1 MFAFFAS
8 FWGKVTASLMSAI
21 ISFGVSLGAYIP
33 ATTENAKNYYDSN
46 IENVIFLI
54 GDGMGYNH
62 LEKTKLERN
71 IELILDTF
79 AIQGSSRTRSLT
91 NDVTDSAAGGT
102 ALSCGI
108 RTYNSGVGVYLLD
121 PLDVF
126 LHPQNITE
134 ICRDNNMLTGVI
146 TTDET
151 SGATPSAFSA
161 HATERYKS
169 EDITEDQ
176 FKSDINLIWGTENGV
191 ATKEQAE
198 KNGYEYIT
206 TYNEMMALKEGS
218 KSFAQFTNDLWG
230 TTQSDENNPT
240 LSQMTEKA
248 IDLLDDGENGF
259 FLMVEGAHIDKH
271 SHNNESE
278 NMTEAMAE
286 FDKAIKIALDYA
298 KEDGNT
304 LVIVTADHETGAI
317 TLNDN
322 GEYEF
327 TSDDHSAADVPLRV
341 YGSEKLIKNN
351 ETVNNYEIPIR
362 IAYILGFTE
371 EDFPIS
377 EIAA

>member
-191 ATKEQAE
+191 ATKEKAAE
-198 KNGYEYIT
+198 YGYNYVT
-206 TYNEMMALKEGS
+206 TYNEMMALEEGS
-218 KSFAQFTNDLWG
+218 KSFAQFTNDLVMKA
-230 TTQSDENNPT
+230 T
-240 LSQMTEKA
+240 LLFHK
-248 IDLLDDGENGF
+248 
-259 FLMVEGAHIDKH
+259 
-271 SHNNESE
+271 
-278 NMTEAMAE
+278 
-286 FDKAIKIALDYA
+286 
-298 KEDGNT
+298 
-304 LVIVTADHETGAI
+304 
-317 TLNDN
+317 
-322 GEYEF
+322 
-327 TSDDHSAADVPLRV
+327 
-341 YGSEKLIKNN
+341 
-351 ETVNNYEIPIR
+351 
-362 IAYILGFTE
+362 
-371 EDFPIS
+371 
-377 EIAA
+377 